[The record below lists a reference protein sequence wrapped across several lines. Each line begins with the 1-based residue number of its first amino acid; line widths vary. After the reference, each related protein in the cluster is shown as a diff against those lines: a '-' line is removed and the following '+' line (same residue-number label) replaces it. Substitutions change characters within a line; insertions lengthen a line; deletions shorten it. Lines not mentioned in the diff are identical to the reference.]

1 MEAHMFYDSRRV
13 QIGLGEKTEVVNDTS
28 GKEGKGMKGKDDN
41 EEGERTRIL
50 LGELAKFGLDAA
62 MPHAHPGQS

>member
-1 MEAHMFYDSRRV
+1 MDSDS
-13 QIGLGEKTEVVNDTS
+13 EKER
-28 GKEGKGMKGKDDN
+28 KG
-41 EEGERTRIL
+41 RTCVL